1 MKTKMKMKLK
11 LKMKMKMKMQTKP
24 APTKTTPA
32 QPTSQ
37 PTNQGGRFFQ
47 FFRYLIKTE
56 NLHFMFF
63 SLVERHWKNN
73 IFSILS
79 NSDFQIVQT
88 SEKLKKWRKKNTL
101 RGWLGWAGL
110 GWAGLGWAGLGWAGL
125 GLVVS
130 GRLVWFGSV
139 LFRRV
144 ASRLACL
151 FFGQSQSSLCWS
163 NSKVTSQ
170 SKRQERGQESQ
181 LKPRAKSRR
190 FLLILLDQLQDVV
203 ADVGRFLDLLV

>member
-1 MKTKMKMKLK
+1 MMMMKMQNQTRTDQ
-11 LKMKMKMKMQTKP
+11 MKMKMP
-24 APTKTTPA
+24 TPA

-56 NLHFMFF
+56 NLQFMFF

-73 IFSILS
+73 IFSKLS

-88 SEKLKKWRKKNTL
+88 SEKLKNGEKKNTL
-101 RGWLGWAGL
+101 RGWLAGWVGWAGL

-125 GLVVS
+125 GWALVVS

-190 FLLILLDQLQDVV
+190 FLLVLLDQLQDVV